1 MSGGLL
7 KFNQL
12 FKTSSSP
19 SQLQL
24 HQHQQSSQ
32 QSTPCTY
39 KTKQSFTNTL
49 SVFFFQYLQ
58 SNKMTATPT
67 RLSANERALIQP
79 RELPLNISPE
89 MCTGKTYIVTGANVG
104 LGLEASRHLVKAGAA
119 KVIMTAR
126 NVEAGEAARADVE
139 SSTGIKGVAEVWHLD
154 LSKFASVT
162 AFAEKAKGLERIDA
176 IIQNA
181 AVAIPADSSLMEG
194 HLATLTVNVISTS
207 LLAILLLPKLTADA
221 VKFGYTPSITFVS
234 SGTCFDM
241 GDYWK
246 TIAEDPIVKMDND
259 ENARMKA

>member
-1 MSGGLL
+1 M
-7 KFNQL
+7 
-12 FKTSSSP
+12 T
-19 SQLQL
+19 
-24 HQHQQSSQ
+24 
-32 QSTPCTY
+32 
-39 KTKQSFTNTL
+39 TKS
-49 SVFFFQYLQ
+49 
-58 SNKMTATPT
+58 AP
-67 RLSANERALIQP
+67 LSANERALIQP

-126 NVEAGEAARADVE
+126 NLEAGEAARADVE
-139 SSTGIKGVAEVWHLD
+139 STTGIKGVAEVWNLD

-176 IIQNA
+176 IVQNA
-181 AVAIPADSSLMEG
+181 AVAIPPDNSLVEG
-194 HLATLTVNVISTS
+194 HLPTLTVNVISTT

-221 VKFGYTPSITFVS
+221 AKFGYTPSISCVT

-246 TIAEDPIVKMDND
+246 TIAEDPILNMDND
-259 ENARMKA
+259 ENARLKS